1 MILILGCGRS
11 GTHLLADVLEG
22 PDTVVTKEDPRWF
35 DLALAM
41 VRNKA
46 LLPEYYPRFAE
57 MLYRE
62 HEAARADGKVFVDK
76 THVAAWLFEWL
87 AKDLPLYTIWI
98 ERDPLPTIASMTSHP
113 GMRND
118 LRYAR
123 CFTVPNRYMGIE
135 DEMWFDLPIVQCF
148 AHKWISYHRRL
159 IELYGRIDHFV
170 KYEELLQHPERE
182 ITKIEEKFGIRCS
195 RPVIFLESLSK
206 WQQILAQAEVS
217 EINELLED
225 NIE

>member
-11 GTHLLADVLEG
+11 GTHLLADVMDG
-22 PDTVVTKEDPRWF
+22 PDTIVAKEDPRWF
-35 DLALAM
+35 ELALAM

-46 LLPEYYPRFAE
+46 VVPKYYPRFAE
-57 MLYRE
+57 MLCRE

-98 ERDPLPTIASMTSHP
+98 ERDPLPTIASMMCHA

-123 CFTVPNRYMGIE
+123 CFSVPNRYMGIE
-135 DEMWFDLPIVQCF
+135 DERWFDMPMVLCF
-148 AHKWISYHRRL
+148 AHKWKSYHRRL

-170 KYEELLQHPERE
+170 RYEELLQHPERE
-182 ITKIEEKFGIRCS
+182 ITVIEEKFGIRCS
-195 RPVIFLESLSK
+195 RPEMRLESLSK
-206 WQQILAQAEVS
+206 WQQILTQGAVS
-217 EINELLED
+217 EINEVLEE